1 MSGRGPDPAATRR
14 RLRWRAQ
21 PLRVTLVLALLALLV
36 LGLLASGAAATTQLS
51 GFLQSRTDSGLLD
64 SVKPFSAGDRG
75 TRSPGGGS
83 GDGDG
88 GFSPRSR
95 YYIAFSTP
103 AGALTAVVADPTPGE
118 AGPDLPAPT
127 PAQLASGQPYTVQAA
142 DGSRWRAVATVG
154 GPTGVVTVA
163 ASLADDHAAIE
174 RLTQVL
180 LVIGLAVV
188 ALLGGLAYLV
198 VRASLRPLTEVEA
211 TAAAIAA
218 GDLDRRVPDRDPG
231 TEVGRLSAALNGML
245 GQIQGAF
252 AATEASEA
260 AARESEA
267 AARSSEE
274 RMRRFVGDASH
285 ELRTPLTTIRG
296 FAELYRQGAAADPA
310 AVARLLGRIE
320 GEAARMGLLVE
331 DLLLLA
337 RLDSQRPLEQQP
349 VDLLVLASDAV
360 HDASAVARDRP
371 VRLEVLAGPGTPEV
385 VGDEHRLRQVL
396 SNLVTNA
403 LTHTPAGTPVTVR
416 VGTVPGPGGQD
427 DPDGGDAVLEVTDAG
442 PGLAPE
448 DAERVFERF
457 YRTDTSRTRA
467 SGGTGLGLSIVAA
480 LVAAHGGTVE
490 VSSTPGHGA
499 TFRVRLPRRP
509 QAAPVAAARQ

>member
-1 MSGRGPDPAATRR
+1 MSAPPAPPPRWR
-14 RLRWRAQ
+14 RWRAQ
-21 PLRVTLVLALLALLV
+21 PLRITLVLALLVLLV
-36 LGLLASGAAATTQLS
+36 LGLLASGVAATTQLS
-51 GFLQSRTDSGLLD
+51 GFLQSRTDSGLVDAL
-64 SVKPFSAGDRG
+64 KPFTSGDRG
-75 TRSPGGGS
+75 ARTPGGGS
-83 GDGDG
+83 GEGDGDG
-88 GFSPRSR
+88 GFAPRSR
-95 YYIAFSTP
+95 YYVAFATP
-103 AGALTAVVADPTPGE
+103 TGVVTGVVADPTPGE
-118 AGPDLPAPT
+118 AGPDLPAPS
-127 PAQLASGQPYTVQAA
+127 AADVASGRPHTVVAA
-142 DGSRWRAVATVG
+142 DGSRWRVVATTG
-154 GPTGVVTVA
+154 GPSGVVVVA
-163 ASLADDHAAIE
+163 AGLADDLAAIS

-180 LVIGLAVV
+180 LVIGLVVV
-188 ALLGGLAYLV
+188 ALLGGLTYLV
-198 VRASLRPLTEVEA
+198 VRASLRPLTEVET
-211 TAAAIAA
+211 TAAAIAGGA
-218 GDLDRRVPDRDPG
+218 LDRRVPDRDPR

-267 AARSSEE
+267 SARTSEE

-296 FAELYRQGAAADPA
+296 FAELYRQGAASDPA

-416 VGTVPGPGGQD
+416 VGTRPGRDGET
-427 DPDGGDAVLEVTDAG
+427 DPDGGEAVLEVSDEG

-490 VSSTPGHGA
+490 LESVPGRGA
-499 TFRVRLPRRP
+499 TFRVRLPRHPR
-509 QAAPVAAARQ
+509 AAPAVVAPQ